1 MKRLVQT
8 VALAAALVSLGVSL
22 YRADPLWTAC
32 KRMVLAYLAFFF
44 VTALLA
50 LAYRTGAQAEAR
62 ARAAAQAAA
71 AASADRAAPKPKEG
85 AARPS

>member
-32 KRMVLAYLAFFF
+32 KRMLLAYLAFFF

-50 LAYRTGAQAEAR
+50 LAYRAGAQAEAR

-71 AASADRAAPKPKEG
+71 AANAARAAAKPKEG
-85 AARPS
+85 APRPS

>member
-22 YRADPLWTAC
+22 YRTDPLWTAC

-44 VTALLA
+44 VAGLLA
-50 LAYRTGAQAEAR
+50 LAYRSGVQAEAR

-71 AASADRAAPKPKEG
+71 AANGARAGAKPKDG
-85 AARPS
+85 APRPT